1 MVPWVQKLPPVCC
14 GIVTYGCMSTPHLPT
29 QPDAPPD
36 AAIAHMDMDTF
47 FVSVERLK
55 DPSLAGKPVIVGGSR
70 ERGVVA
76 SCSYETRAFGVH
88 SGMGIKQALRLCPQ
102 AIVLKGSYDDYVHYS
117 DQVRAIVQDNTPA
130 CEFASIDEFYCD
142 LTGMDRFF
150 GSFRFACD
158 LRDKIMATTR
168 LPVSLGHATT
178 KTTAKIAT
186 GTAKPNGTRNVPRGT
201 ERDFLAPM
209 SVRKIPGIGG
219 KTAEVLA
226 AHGIRLIRDL
236 QNRTPQALEKLLG
249 QYGPVLWNKANGL
262 HIGVVDPNSERKSI
276 GSEETFEKDTTD
288 RDALKALLLTMTER
302 NGYRLRAEGKLAGCV
317 TVKIRFSDF
326 TTTSRQQRIPYTDD
340 DAVAFDTAKHLFD
353 ELYKGQA
360 ALRLVGV
367 AVSHLVDNLPQLEL
381 FDDSVEKRNLNRA
394 VDGIKGKYGRSAVF
408 RAKGMEAYE
417 RREPLLGP
425 DGERLDVYG

>member
-1 MVPWVQKLPPVCC
+1 MPTLPDQPLTPPHDA
-14 GIVTYGCMSTPHLPT
+14 IV
-29 QPDAPPD
+29 
-36 AAIAHMDMDTF
+36 HMDMDTF

-55 DPSLAGKPVIVGGSR
+55 DPSLNGKPVIVGGSR

-76 SCSYETRAFGVH
+76 SCSYEARAFGVH
-88 SGMGIKQALRLCPQ
+88 SGMSAKQASRLCPT
-102 AIVLKGSYDDYVHYS
+102 AIFLKGSYEEYGHYS
-117 DQVRAIVQDNTPA
+117 DQVRSVVEAHAPV
-130 CEFASIDEFYCD
+130 CEFASIDEFYMD

-150 GSFRFACD
+150 GSFRFACE
-158 LRDKIMATTR
+158 LREKIMAATK

-186 GTAKPNGTRNVPRGT
+186 GTAKPNGTREVPPGT
-201 ERDFLAPM
+201 ERDFLAPL
-209 SVRKIPGIGG
+209 SVRKIPGVGE
-219 KTAEVLA
+219 KTAEILA
-226 AHGIRLIRDL
+226 ARGIHLIRDV
-236 QNRTPQALEKLLG
+236 QHQTPEALEKLLG
-249 QYGPVLWNKANGL
+249 QYGPLLWKKAHGL
-262 HIGVVDPNSERKSI
+262 HVGIVEPYGERKSI

-317 TVKIRFSDF
+317 TIKIRFSDF

-340 DAVAFDTAKHLFD
+340 DAEVFEAAKHLFD
-353 ELYKGQA
+353 ALYKGQS

-381 FDDSVEKRNLNRA
+381 FDDSAEKRNLNRA
-394 VDGIKGKYGRSAVF
+394 VDGIKDKYGRKAVF
-408 RAKGMEAYE
+408 RAKGLGAYE
-417 RREPLLGP
+417 RRDPLFGP